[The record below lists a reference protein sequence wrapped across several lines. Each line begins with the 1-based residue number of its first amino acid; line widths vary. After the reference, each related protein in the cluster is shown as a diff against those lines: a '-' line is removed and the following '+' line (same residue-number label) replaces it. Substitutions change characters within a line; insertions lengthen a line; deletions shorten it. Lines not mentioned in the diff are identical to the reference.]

1 MVILI
6 FLKDLF
12 DQKRLLKSAYLEFN
26 NMKQVAHKYLRYT
39 LRALVQKIQIHIHLI
54 KERERLTEITSVIDL
69 LNNSNPIK
77 EKKITFLFTHF
88 FVVPHKTF

>member
-1 MVILI
+1 
-6 FLKDLF
+6 
-12 DQKRLLKSAYLEFN
+12 
-26 NMKQVAHKYLRYT
+26 MKQVAHKYLRYT
-39 LRALVQKIQIHIHLI
+39 LRALLQKIQIHIHLI
-54 KERERLTEITSVIDL
+54 KEREILTEITSVIDL

>member
-12 DQKRLLKSAYLEFN
+12 DQKRLLKSAYLEVN

-39 LRALVQKIQIHIHLI
+39 LRALLQKIQIHIHLI

-69 LNNSNPIK
+69 LNNSSGRYAECEHFPSRTRSK
-77 EKKITFLFTHF
+77 RKK
-88 FVVPHKTF
+88 

>member
-12 DQKRLLKSAYLEFN
+12 DQKRLLKSAYLEVN

-39 LRALVQKIQIHIHLI
+39 FSF
-54 KERERLTEITSVIDL
+54 TSK
-69 LNNSNPIK
+69 NSNSYSSNK
-77 EKKITFLFTHF
+77 GKG
-88 FVVPHKTF
+88 KTDRNNFRDRLVK

>member
-12 DQKRLLKSAYLEFN
+12 DQKRLLKSAYLEVN

-39 LRALVQKIQIHIHLI
+39 LRALLQKIQIHIHLI